1 MALCGILTKEQYIL
15 EKYQKKEKDF
25 EFLGRQTVG
34 NKYMGNLMEDK
45 GCLVKCV
52 MQISL
57 CWLSD
62 EYRVP
67 SGD

>member
-45 GCLVKCV
+45 GCLVKFV
-52 MQISL
+52 
-57 CWLSD
+57 
-62 EYRVP
+62 
-67 SGD
+67 